1 MLPQTE
7 EQLAKAALCKAPDD
21 LYTVGAREL
30 ISRHCRS
37 FLDAMRATP
46 TELLFSEDLQKKLEN
61 AGTAYSGAVQKVAIA
76 QVSGTK
82 NRDVAGRIKEIFAL
96 CDGVRNRTLEAVS
109 ASPVQPLEPKR
120 LKEQLASLPA
130 EEGDRVFRLSL
141 MLAKALL
148 NEKGWA
154 DKAKLLLDMLD
165 AGMPPADCA
174 PIDNA
179 LSEIIRLQAG
189 LDEIIGKQGKSAG
202 ERIAILN
209 KLATGKTD
217 DPAAIP
223 ADPPLAQRLMAA
235 QVRQVQPNIQAAL
248 QSQMLAAVTGTYP
261 MTDGPTSAELQ
272 ATLDIAQRLRL
283 RSGQFLGGEATE
295 AALARRLSRLINDQ
309 HIHDLM
315 VGAPRLAERLQRCLD
330 LYRKMIGPQNY
341 EFMKKYIDYLLQERT
356 VASDVAPKSASVPER
371 LRGITELHQILM
383 GAPLPS
389 VFRGK
394 LQLRMEEV
402 QNTLLDE
409 SAILDRITKRGKTT
423 ADKALPLI
431 DLCCNDTLI
440 KGANLRRVRELA
452 QRYIK
457 QPDFLTSV
465 MAGAANDA
473 DRKTR
478 LTELHDRLIEA
489 GLAND

>member
-7 EQLAKAALCKAPDD
+7 EQLAKAALCKAPADI
-21 LYTVGAREL
+21 YTVGAREL

-46 TELLFSEDLQKKLEN
+46 TELLFSEELQKKLEN

-76 QVSGTK
+76 QMSGTK
-82 NRDVAGRIKEIFAL
+82 NRDVTGRIKEIFAL

-109 ASPVQPLEPKR
+109 ASPVEPLDPAR
-120 LKEQLASLPA
+120 LHDQLAALPA
-130 EEGDRVFRLSL
+130 EEEARWFRLSL
-141 MLAKALL
+141 MLAKALQAH
-148 NEKGWA
+148 KDWA
-154 DKAKLLLDMLD
+154 GKARLLLDMLD
-165 AGMPPADCA
+165 AGVPPADC
-174 PIDNA
+174 PTIDIA
-179 LSEIIRLQAG
+179 LSEIIRLPAG
-189 LDEIIGKQGKSAG
+189 LDELIGKQGKSAG

-209 KLATGKTD
+209 KLATGKTE

-223 ADPPLAQRLMAA
+223 SDPPLAERLMAMQA
-235 QVRQVQPNIQAAL
+235 RQVQPNIQSAL
-248 QSQMLAAVTGTYP
+248 QAQMLMAVTGTYP
-261 MTDGPTSAELQ
+261 LTGGPTTAELQ

-283 RSGQFLGGEATE
+283 KGGQFLGGEATE

-330 LYRKMIGPQNY
+330 LYRKMIGVQNQD
-341 EFMKKYIDYLLQERT
+341 FMKKYIDYLLQERT
-356 VASDVAPKSASVPER
+356 VVSDVAPKSASVPER
-371 LRGITELHQILM
+371 LRGLTELHQILM

-394 LQLRMEEV
+394 LQLRIEEV
-402 QNTLLDE
+402 QNTLIDE
-409 SAILDRITKRGKTT
+409 SAILDRIARRGNNA

-431 DLCCNDTLI
+431 DLCCNGTLI

-452 QRYIK
+452 ERYIK
-457 QPDFLTSV
+457 QPDFLP
-465 MAGAANDA
+465 GIIANASDDA
-473 DRKTR
+473 DRVKR
-478 LTELHDRLIEA
+478 MTELHNRLIEA
-489 GLAND
+489 GLANG